1 MSVAVEQLSVT
12 PVGSARP
19 VLSRVSFSADSGER
33 VLLLGPSGAGKSTLL
48 LALSG
53 VLTQL
58 ETAEIKGQLTVSGSG
73 LLLQN
78 YSDATIADTVHRDVA
93 FGAESGR
100 ASVESISG
108 LVERALAEVGLEQ
121 IGLGRNPATLSG
133 GELQRMCLAGLL
145 TLSPEVLL
153 LDEPTAQLDAE
164 SAAEVRMA
172 VGEYLGASGA
182 TLILAEH
189 LFEPWLPLVNRVLVL
204 SQNGEL
210 VADGPVETV
219 LAEHAA
225 EMEEWGLWLGS
236 TSFEP
241 ESRPTLGRIIALVGP
256 SGVGK
261 STRLRAEL
269 EQWTGSTGDKG
280 TAGWLPQNP
289 VLALTDAS
297 VIECLTQR
305 TDAARATELL
315 ERLGLAHL
323 AQSSPHEI
331 SGGEQRRLALAVAVA
346 GSPDRL
352 FLDEPTVGL
361 DRHSWRRA
369 VEIILAER
377 ARGAQILL
385 ATHDAELLNHV
396 DKVESVEAIRFMGTT
411 TSPVETAT
419 PMRAAFSPLGLL
431 MAGFVTLAGAL
442 QFASVVGALLA
453 LGLEVLALL
462 LLATFYRPLRKPR
475 LLVPILIGVA
485 SVGFSNW
492 WLSDAHSLSTS
503 ALIAIRVAF
512 FGLPG
517 LLFAASV
524 SPSALGDQLGQ
535 TLRLPARPV
544 VAAMV
549 GLNRI
554 WQLQATWENLR
565 LVRRVH
571 GVAKRG
577 MRELVTLTA
586 HSLIAATRSAEVAS
600 IAMESRGFSATDAAG
615 RHLKRSWAVPAR
627 WGSGDAWLVLGAA
640 AITAVGVLYR

>member
-19 VLSRVSFSADSGER
+19 VLNRVSFKAEAGER
-33 VLLLGPSGAGKSTLL
+33 ILLLGPSGAGKSTLL

-58 ETAEIKGQLTVSGSG
+58 ETAELTGETVVSGSG

-78 YSDATIADTVHRDVA
+78 YADATIADSVHRDVA
-93 FGAESGR
+93 FGAESAG
-100 ASVESISG
+100 ASVASISQ
-108 LVERALAEVGLEQ
+108 LVEVALAEVGLSH
-121 IGLGRNPATLSG
+121 IGLERNPATLSG

-145 TLSPEVLL
+145 SLRPQVLL
-153 LDEPTAQLDAE
+153 LDEPTAQLDGA
-164 SAAEVRMA
+164 AAEEVRLA
-172 VGEYLGASGA
+172 VRDYLDSSGA

-204 SQNGEL
+204 SQSGEL
-210 VADGPVETV
+210 LADGQP
-219 LAEHAA
+219 AEIFQDFAGDLDG
-225 EMEEWGLWLGS
+225 WGLWVGKLPS
-236 TSFEP
+236 EP
-241 ESRPTLGRIIALVGP
+241 KTVPADGTMTALVGA
-256 SGVGK
+256 SGAGK

-269 EQWTGSTGDKG
+269 EQWTGS
-280 TAGWLPQNP
+280 AGWLPQNP
-289 VLALTDAS
+289 ALALTETT
-297 VIECLTQR
+297 VLGCLTQR
-305 TDAARATELL
+305 TDAVRAAELL
-315 ERLGLAHL
+315 GLLGLAGL
-323 AQSSPHEI
+323 ESASPHEI

-346 GSPDRL
+346 GSPQRL

-361 DRHSWRRA
+361 DRHSWRQT
-369 VEIILAER
+369 VELILAER

-385 ATHDAELLNHV
+385 ATHDAELLKRV
-396 DKVESVEAIRFMGTT
+396 DAVERVEPFQAPSAK
-411 TSPVETAT
+411 SPAK
-419 PMRAAFSPLGLL
+419 AAPFSPLGLL
-431 MAGFVTLAGAL
+431 AAGFTTLAGAL
-442 QFASVVGALLA
+442 QFTSVTGALLA

-462 LLATFYRPLRKPR
+462 VLAIIYPPLRRPR
-475 LLVPILIGVA
+475 LLLPILIGVA

-492 WLSDAHSLSTS
+492 WLSDAHNVATS
-503 ALIAIRVAF
+503 ALVAIRVAY

-524 SPSALGDQLGQ
+524 SPSVLGDQLGQ

-554 WQLQATWENLR
+554 WQLQDSWDNLS

-577 MRELVTLTA
+577 AREILTLTA
-586 HSLIAATRSAEVAS
+586 HSLIAATRSAEVAA
-600 IAMESRGFSATDAAG
+600 IAMESRGFSATDASG
-615 RHLKRSWAVPAR
+615 RYLKRSWAVPAR
-627 WGSGDAWLVLGAA
+627 WGRGDIWLVLGAA